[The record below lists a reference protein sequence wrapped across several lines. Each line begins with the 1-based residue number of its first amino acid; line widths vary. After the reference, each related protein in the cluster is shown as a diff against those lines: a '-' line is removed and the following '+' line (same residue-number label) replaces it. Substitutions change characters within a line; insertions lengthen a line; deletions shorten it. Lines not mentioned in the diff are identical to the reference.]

1 MKEKIDPL
9 KRKRSA
15 GFSIL
20 AALLLIG
27 SGGRAQ
33 QLANQAA
40 PENMSTADDSLRS
53 GLLLQNYSDLY
64 PVLNGV
70 RTGDNL
76 IESTGFLD
84 GRKLRS
90 TPATFINTGFTGRLA
105 GLYTHHSS
113 GQPGS
118 DGVSLSL
125 RGLSPLI
132 IVDNIPRTLPPWSI
146 NPEQI
151 ESVTIL
157 KDALSTALDRKSTR
171 LNSSH

>member
-1 MKEKIDPL
+1 MILPPPRLTRTDTL
-9 KRKRSA
+9 FLYTTIFRS
-15 GFSIL
+15 
-20 AALLLIG
+20 
-27 SGGRAQ
+27 
-33 QLANQAA
+33 
-40 PENMSTADDSLRS
+40 
-53 GLLLQNYSDLY
+53 
-64 PVLNGV
+64 
-70 RTGDNL
+70 
-76 IESTGFLD
+76 
-84 GRKLRS
+84 KLRS

-105 GLYTHHSS
+105 GLYTHQSS

-157 KDALSTALDRKSTR
+157 KDALSTALLGIRGMRGAILITTRKGELHPGFNLDMTAKAVRDRGR
-171 LNSSH
+171 PCGPPP

>member
-40 PENMSTADDSLRS
+40 PENMSTADGSLRS

-70 RTGDNL
+70 RTGDNM
-76 IESTGFLD
+76 IESNRTEERRGGKEVVRMSRTGV
-84 GRKLRS
+84 
-90 TPATFINTGFTGRLA
+90 TP
-105 GLYTHHSS
+105 
-113 GQPGS
+113 
-118 DGVSLSL
+118 
-125 RGLSPLI
+125 
-132 IVDNIPRTLPPWSI
+132 
-146 NPEQI
+146 E
-151 ESVTIL
+151 
-157 KDALSTALDRKSTR
+157 
-171 LNSSH
+171 